1 MNEIYF
7 DNAATTRVSDSVYE
21 VMLDKFKN
29 VYGNASTLYA
39 LGRESHTLLE
49 DSRTIIAKSINADP
63 DEIVFTSGG
72 TEGDNTAIMQT
83 AIARKKLGKHIITTA
98 IEHQAILQ
106 PLKYLEENEG
116 FEVTYLPVDENG
128 NIKLADFKAALR
140 PDTILV
146 TIMSGNNEVGSVMP
160 IHEIGEIL
168 KDHQAWFHTDAVQAY
183 GLLDIDVKRDHIDML
198 STSAHKLNGP
208 KMMGFL
214 YKRTGVNF
222 PSFIKGGE
230 QEEKRRAGTENVP
243 GIAGFAQ
250 AAKDVSVTEKQARQ
264 NKYYGFKQQIV
275 NRLKEN
281 NVDFAIN
288 GEIRPDNL
296 NHVLNIWLKGISTY
310 VMQTNLDLAGIAV
323 SGGSACTAGSIEPS
337 HVLTAMYGEG
347 SPRISES
354 IRISFGR
361 YNTEAE
367 VNQLIDVIV
376 KIVSRLKQKEEK

>member
-49 DSRTIIAKSINADP
+49 DSRTVIAKSINADP

-250 AAKDVSVTEKQARQ
+250 AVKDVSVTEKQARQ
-264 NKYYGFKQQIV
+264 TKYYGFKQQIV
-275 NRLKEN
+275 DRLKEN
-281 NVDFAIN
+281 NIDFAIN

-376 KIVSRLKQKEEK
+376 KTVSRLKQKEEK